1 MITKNKK
8 RKLTE
13 EAYNINME
21 NKEKNFYSNTKKIK
35 KFTVE

>member
-1 MITKNKK
+1 MITKNKN

-13 EAYNINME
+13 EAYNINMKNE
-21 NKEKNFYSNTKKIK
+21 EKNFYSNTKKIK

>member
-8 RKLTE
+8 RRLTE
-13 EAYNINME
+13 EAYLINME
-21 NKEKNFYSNTKKIK
+21 NKEKNFYSNTKIK